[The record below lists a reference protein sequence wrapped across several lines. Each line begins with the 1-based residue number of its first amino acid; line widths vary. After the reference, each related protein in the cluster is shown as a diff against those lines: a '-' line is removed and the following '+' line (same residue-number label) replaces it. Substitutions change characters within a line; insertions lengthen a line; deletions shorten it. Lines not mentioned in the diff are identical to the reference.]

1 VNKLKKIY
9 LNNLIVQF
17 LLSYTIVLI
26 LPLIILVCG
35 FKLAFNV
42 TEQDIS
48 ESNITMLSHS
58 KSLIDIQFKAMESKA
73 LQISQNPK
81 ISDLAEK
88 NKVDSYFLEEA
99 LLAIDEYYNLM
110 RYQEVNIVEDSYIY
124 MNNSDYVIYQNALY
138 KSDDFE
144 NSIKNK
150 NNLSLKDL
158 KEICNN
164 NCVPYY
170 TNINGN
176 LQYIKPFATE
186 INGDVVGVI
195 IFNIDESELKK
206 VLNFD
211 NKSNERSVFIYNND
225 KKLIWSEDFG
235 SYKEKLNNINLP
247 KEGLIND
254 KGLFVITS
262 KSKVTDWNFIVVIPE
277 EIAMSKLN
285 QLIILVIV
293 LIFSALALGIGL
305 ALYMS
310 IKKGKPINEMFN
322 IYIEDNNI
330 PRNFKNL
337 GGIVSKIVQN
347 NQALLEEIELDKPML
362 KHEFLTKLVKGD
374 FVKDTELNILAKKVG
389 IEINCTNFRVV
400 SFRLFLN
407 NDLYD
412 IDSQTLEE
420 VQVLVHLIQKYIME
434 RTKETVWFYERDY
447 LTTLAIFH
455 INEDNQTD
463 NVKMLVEEVHE
474 LILKEYSVDSA
485 WGISC
490 ICKNIL
496 DIWRACEEA
505 KVANLN
511 YEKQRVTKYS
521 KELDEKDELYYP
533 DLFQEKIVGSIR
545 AADTDN
551 IDSLIDILHK
561 ENFSNRNIGENMILE
576 LHNRIMLTLSSNFI
590 LSDLVQDEIT
600 KINEIIKEP
609 NIKEDTYFKQLKSIC
624 HYLCKEMQ
632 KKKTFT
638 QNKLIQKIVS
648 YINEQYMNSN
658 LGLALIA
665 SMFNISE
672 GYVSTIFKGNM
683 GVNFADYVE
692 TVRIDSACNL
702 LENSNDTINT
712 ISEKV
717 GYNSVQSFRRAF
729 KKVKGISPKELRNM
743 NKKIT
748 IG

>member
-285 QLIILVIV
+285 QLIILV
-293 LIFSALALGIGL
+293 IFSALALGIGL

-632 KKKTFT
+632 KKKACT

>member
-1 VNKLKKIY
+1 MNKLKNIY

-26 LPLIILVCG
+26 LPLIILLCG
-35 FKLAFNV
+35 FKAAFDL

-58 KSLIDIQFKAMESKA
+58 KSLLDIQCKAMESKA
-73 LQISQNPK
+73 LQISQDGR
-81 ISDLAEK
+81 ICDLAEK
-88 NKVDSYFLEEA
+88 SKVDSSFMEDA
-99 LLAIDEYYNLM
+99 SLAIDEYYNLM
-110 RYQEVNIVEDSYIY
+110 RYQGVNIVEDSYVY
-124 MNNSDYVIYQNALY
+124 MNNSNYVIYQNALY

-144 NSIKNK
+144 NSVKNR

-158 KEICNN
+158 KEICTSNKVR
-164 NCVPYY
+164 VPYY
-170 TNINGN
+170 TNINGS
-176 LQYIKPFATE
+176 LQYIKPFSTE
-186 INGDVVGVI
+186 INGDIVGAIV
-195 IFNIDESELKK
+195 FNINESELKK
-206 VLNFD
+206 VLNFQE
-211 NKSNERSVFIYNND
+211 KSNERSVFIYNND
-225 KKLIWSEDFG
+225 KELIWSEDFG
-235 SYKEKLNNINLP
+235 KYKEEIDTFDLP

-254 KGLFVITS
+254 KDLYIITS
-262 KSKVTDWNFIVVIPE
+262 KSNITDWEFIVVIPE
-277 EIAMSKLN
+277 KIAMEKLN
-285 QLIILVIV
+285 KLTLLVGVII
-293 LIFSALALGIGL
+293 FFALALGIGL

-310 IKKGKPINEMFN
+310 IIKGKPINEMFN
-322 IYIEDNNI
+322 IYLEDNI

-347 NQALLEEIELDKPML
+347 NRELLEEIELDKPML

-374 FVKDTELNILAKKVG
+374 FVNDKEVSILAKKVG
-389 IEINCTNFRVV
+389 IEINCTKFRVV

-412 IDSQTLEE
+412 VDSQTLSE
-420 VQVLVHLIQKYIME
+420 VQVLFHLIQKHIME
-434 RTKETVWFYERDY
+434 RAKGTVWFYERDY

-455 INEDNQTD
+455 INQDAQAD
-463 NVKMLVEEVHE
+463 NVKMLVEEIHE
-474 LILKEYSVDSA
+474 LMLKEYSVDSA

-505 KVANLN
+505 KVASLN

-521 KELDEKDELYYP
+521 KELDEKDEIYYP
-533 DLFQEKIVGSIR
+533 ELFQEKIVNNVR
-545 AADTDN
+545 AADISN
-551 IDSLIDILHK
+551 IDSLIDILDN
-561 ENFSNRNIGENMILE
+561 ENFNRRNISADMMLE
-576 LHNRIMLTLSSNFI
+576 LHKRIMATISSNFT
-590 LSDLVQDEIT
+590 LSGAIEDEIN
-600 KINEIIKEP
+600 KINEIIKEQD
-609 NIKEDTYFKQLKSIC
+609 IKKDTYFTQLKFIFN
-624 HYLCKEMQ
+624 HLCKEIQ

-648 YINEQYMNSN
+648 YIDEEYMDSN

-665 SMFNISE
+665 SKFNISE
-672 GYVSTIFKGNM
+672 GYVSTIFKGSM
-683 GVNFADYVE
+683 GINFADYVE
-692 TVRIDSACNL
+692 KVRIDSACNL
-702 LENSNDTINT
+702 LENSNDTINV

-743 NKKIT
+743 NK
-748 IG
+748 

>member
-1 VNKLKKIY
+1 MNKLKNIY

-26 LPLIILVCG
+26 LPLIILLCG
-35 FKLAFNV
+35 FKAAFDV

-48 ESNITMLSHS
+48 DSNITMLNHS
-58 KSLIDIQFKAMESKA
+58 KSLIDIQCKAMESKA
-73 LQISQNPK
+73 LQISQDGR
-81 ISDLAEK
+81 ICDLAEK
-88 NKVDSYFLEEA
+88 KKVDSSFMEDA
-99 LLAIDEYYNLM
+99 SLAIDEYYNLM
-110 RYQEVNIVEDSYIY
+110 RYQGVNIVEDSFVY
-124 MNNSDYVIYQNALY
+124 MNNSNYVIYQNALY

-144 NSIKNK
+144 NSIKNR
-150 NNLSLKDL
+150 NNLSLNDL
-158 KEICNN
+158 KEICTNN
-164 NCVPYY
+164 KVHVPYY

-186 INGDVVGVI
+186 IDGDIVGVI
-195 IFNIDESELKK
+195 VFNINESELKK
-206 VLNFD
+206 VLNFYD
-211 NKSNERSVFIYNND
+211 KSKERSVFIYNSN
-225 KKLIWSEDFG
+225 KELIWSEDFG
-235 SYKEKLNNINLP
+235 QYKEKIDNFDLP

-254 KGLFVITS
+254 KGLYIITS
-262 KSKVTDWNFIVVIPE
+262 KSNVTDWGFIVAIPE
-277 EIAMSKLN
+277 KIAMDKLN
-285 QLIILVIV
+285 KLTILVGVI
-293 LIFSALALGIGL
+293 IFFALALGIGL

-310 IKKGKPINEMFN
+310 IIKGKPINEMFN
-322 IYIEDNNI
+322 IYLEDNSI

-347 NQALLEEIELDKPML
+347 NRELLEEIELDKPML

-374 FVKDTELNILAKKVG
+374 FVNDKELNILAKKVG
-389 IEINCTNFRVV
+389 IEINCTKFRVV

-412 IDSQTLEE
+412 VDSQTLSE
-420 VQVLVHLIQKYIME
+420 VQVLFHLIQKHIME
-434 RTKETVWFYERDY
+434 RAKDTVWFYERDY

-455 INEDNQTD
+455 INEDDQAD
-463 NVKMLVEEVHE
+463 NVKMLVEDVHQ
-474 LILKEYSVDSA
+474 LMLREYSVDSA

-521 KELDEKDELYYP
+521 KELDEKDEIYYP
-533 DLFQEKIVGSIR
+533 ELFQEKIINSVR
-545 AADTDN
+545 AGDMTN
-551 IDSLIDILHK
+551 IDSLIDILEN
-561 ENFSNRNIGENMILE
+561 ENFNRRNISPDMMLE
-576 LHNRIMLTLSSNFI
+576 LHNRIMLTISSSFG
-590 LSDLVQDEIT
+590 LSDAVDDEIN
-600 KINEIIKEP
+600 KINEIIKEH
-609 NIKEDTYFKQLKSIC
+609 NIKKDTYFKQLKFIC
-624 HYLCKEMQ
+624 HNLCKEMQ
-632 KKKTFT
+632 KKKTCT

-648 YINEQYMNSN
+648 YIDEQYMNSN

-665 SMFNISE
+665 SNFNISE
-672 GYVSTIFKGNM
+672 GYVSTIFKGSM
-683 GVNFADYVE
+683 GINFADYVE
-692 TVRIDSACNL
+692 KVRIDSACNL

-743 NKKIT
+743 SK
-748 IG
+748 

>member
-1 VNKLKKIY
+1 MNKLKNIY

-35 FKLAFNV
+35 FKSAFNV

-58 KSLIDIQFKAMESKA
+58 KSLLDIQIKAMESKA
-73 LQISQNPK
+73 LQISQNSR

-88 NKVDSYFLEEA
+88 KKVDSSFLEEA
-99 LLAIDEYYNLM
+99 SSVIDEYYNLM
-110 RYQEVNIVEDSYIY
+110 RYQEVNLVEDSYIY

-138 KSDDFE
+138 KLGDFE

-150 NNLSLKDL
+150 NNLSLNELKKICDNNKDY
-158 KEICNN
+158 
-164 NCVPYY
+164 VPYY

-186 INGDVVGVI
+186 MNGDVVGVI
-195 IFNIDESELKK
+195 IFNINEYKLKK

-211 NKSNERSVFIYNND
+211 DKSNERSVFIYNNE
-225 KKLIWSEDFG
+225 KELIWSEDFAG
-235 SYKEKLNNINLP
+235 YKEKLNRIDLP
-247 KEGLIND
+247 KEGLVKD
-254 KGLFVITS
+254 KDLFVITS
-262 KSKVTDWNFIVVIPE
+262 KSNVTDWNFIVVIPAK
-277 EIAMSKLN
+277 IAMSKLN
-285 QLIILVIV
+285 QLTILVIV
-293 LIFSALALGIGL
+293 LIFLALALGIGL

-322 IYIEDNNI
+322 IYIDNNI

-374 FVKDTELNILAKKVG
+374 FVNDKELNILAKKVG
-389 IEINCTNFRVV
+389 IEINCTKFRVV

-407 NDLYD
+407 NDLYEV
-412 IDSQTLEE
+412 DSQTLEE
-420 VQVLVHLIQKYIME
+420 VQVLVHLIQKHIME
-434 RTKETVWFYERDY
+434 RTKKIVWFYERDY

-455 INEDNQTD
+455 INEDNQED
-463 NVKMLVEEVHE
+463 NVKALVEEVQE
-474 LILKEYSVDSA
+474 LMLKEYSVDTA

-521 KELDEKDELYYP
+521 KELDDKEEMYYP
-533 DLFQEKIVGSIR
+533 ELFQEKIINSIR
-545 AADTDN
+545 AADISN
-551 IDSLIDILHK
+551 LDSLIDILQK
-561 ENFSNRNIGENMILE
+561 ENFNRRNISGNMMLE

-590 LSDLVQDEIT
+590 LSGVIQGEIN
-600 KINEIIKEP
+600 KINEIIKEQ
-609 NIKEDTYFKQLKSIC
+609 NIEKDTYFKQLKFIC
-624 HYLCKEMQ
+624 QYLCKEMQ

-665 SMFNISE
+665 SKFNISE

-692 TVRIDSACNL
+692 KVRIDSACNL

-729 KKVKGISPKELRNM
+729 KKVKGISPKGLRNV
-743 NKKIT
+743 NK
-748 IG
+748 